1 MKRPTSLLAMI
12 AAVVFT
18 GPAAVAGTDIVKCVA
33 ADGHVTLTDQPCP
46 AGDAAVTL
54 SRDTQASAG
63 AQTQEQ
69 QTAQQTGQPG
79 APPDT
84 ARAQPPAQ
92 RYVLPAAELRHA
104 AWQRPAA
111 AQPAPLAGDIATL
124 KAARRT
130 LMLQESTRTSLA
142 GLN

>member
-46 AGDAAVTL
+46 VGDAAVTL
-54 SRDTQASAG
+54 SRDSQTASAG
-63 AQTQEQ
+63 AQVDQ
-69 QTAQQTGQPG
+69 QTALQNPQPE
-79 APPDT
+79 A
-84 ARAQPPAQ
+84 ARIQPPAQ
-92 RYVLPAAELRHA
+92 RYVLPVAELRHA

-130 LMLQESTRTSLA
+130 LLLQESTRTSLA